1 MKLDN
6 ILYSE
11 HKHVPLIDLDTL
23 EFLEKNV
30 GNTFP
35 DLIND
40 NRDLLLIHQGK
51 LELIKE
57 LRILYDGQQERIRDN
72 L

>member
-11 HKHVPLIDLDTL
+11 HKEVPLIDLDTL
-23 EFLEKNV
+23 EFLERNV

-40 NRDLLLIHQGK
+40 NRDLLLVHQGK

-57 LRILYDGQQERIRDN
+57 LRILYDNQQERIRDN
-72 L
+72 F